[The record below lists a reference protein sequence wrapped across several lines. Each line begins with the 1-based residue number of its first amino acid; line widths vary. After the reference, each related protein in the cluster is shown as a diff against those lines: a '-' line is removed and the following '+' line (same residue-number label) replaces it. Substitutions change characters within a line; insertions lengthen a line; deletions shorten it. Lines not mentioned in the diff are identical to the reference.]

1 MRDTQAGGLTQTRR
15 PLLKEKRTYIRQH
28 YLLYLMLL
36 PPVCYYLLFHY
47 VPMGGVVIAFK
58 NYSIFRGIWNS
69 PWVGLG
75 NYAKLFSIAE
85 FFNAIR
91 NTLTLNVL
99 NLIVGFPAPILLA
112 LMLNEL
118 TNKTFKK
125 ISQTVLY
132 LPHFMSWV
140 IVGGLVSMLFATQTG
155 VINRALSYFG
165 TSPVPWLSEDGWWV
179 FMYVF
184 VSVWQSV
191 GWGAIIYLSAMT
203 GISEEL
209 YEAARIDGCSRLKM
223 MLHITL
229 PGIRSTIVIVL
240 ILRIGSMMSIGFEQP
255 QMLKNSMVN
264 NVADVISTF
273 IYRYGL
279 ENGKYSI
286 STAAGLIQSVINFAL
301 VITANAVSNK
311 ISDEGIW

>member
-1 MRDTQAGGLTQTRR
+1 MKASSLQKSPAGIRLSWKG
-15 PLLKEKRTYIRQH
+15 KITYIRQH
-28 YLLYLMLL
+28 SLLYLMLL
-36 PPVCYYLLFHY
+36 PPLAYYIIFHY
-47 VPMGGVVIAFK
+47 APMGGISIAFK
-58 NYSIFRGIWNS
+58 NYSIFRGIYDS
-69 PWVGLG
+69 PWVGFA
-75 NYAKLFSIAE
+75 NYQKLFSIAE
-85 FFNAIR
+85 FSTAIR
-91 NTLTLNVL
+91 NTLVLNVL
-99 NLIVGFPAPILLA
+99 NLIFGFPAPIILA

-118 TNKTFKK
+118 TNRTFKK
-125 ISQTVLY
+125 ITQTVLY
-132 LPHFMSWV
+132 LPHFLSWV
-140 IVGGLVSMLFATQTG
+140 IIGGLVSTLFATQTG

-165 TSPVPWLSEDGWWV
+165 AAPVPWLTENGWWI

-184 VSVWQSV
+184 VSVWQSI
-191 GWGAIIYLSAMT
+191 GWGAIIYLSAIT

-209 YEAARIDGCSRLKM
+209 YEAARIDGCSRFKM

-229 PGIRSTIVIVL
+229 PSIRSTIVIML
-240 ILRIGSMMSIGFEQP
+240 ILKIGSMMSIGFEQP

-264 NVADVISTF
+264 SVADVISTF

-301 VITANAVSNK
+301 VISANAISNR